1 MGIQTLK
8 RGDPGF
14 RWHASIPQPARL
26 DYIKRPESK
35 VNVDPASIRGGS
47 SKATGMAKKLKQ
59 LNAKKGG
66 GGGGKASKM
75 SIEGRGLLI

>member
-1 MGIQTLK
+1 MRVQTLK

-26 DYIKRPESK
+26 DYVKRPESK

-59 LNAKKGG
+59 LNAKKSNAGVKG
-66 GGGGKASKM
+66 SKM
-75 SIEGRGLLI
+75 SIEGRGLAI